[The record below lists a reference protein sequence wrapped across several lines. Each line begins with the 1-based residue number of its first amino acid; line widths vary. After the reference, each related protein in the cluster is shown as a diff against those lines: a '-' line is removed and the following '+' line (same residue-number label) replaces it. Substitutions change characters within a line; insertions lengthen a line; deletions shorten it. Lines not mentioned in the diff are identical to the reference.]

1 MPLLNLEDWAALIG
15 IIGAVLGGLTGLIKM
30 WIINPLSGEIKQ
42 LNGNFNTLNTALDQ
56 SRSDMKNIENRIDE
70 HDVALATHSEQIHTL
85 FNKNDK

>member
-42 LNGNFNTLNTALDQ
+42 LNGNFNTLNSALDQ

-70 HDVALATHSEQIHTL
+70 HDLHFVKHDEQLKTL
-85 FNKNDK
+85 FNKE